1 MKNIDASL
9 IEKYINGDDLG
20 EYSIEQLENDKD
32 FMTSVINYTNDVK
45 MYSLCS
51 DELKKDYEFVKYL
64 VLKFKNNPDYI
75 TKIADYYFGNSD
87 IDI

>member
-64 VLKFKNNPDYI
+64 VLDRK
-75 TKIADYYFGNSD
+75 SVV
-87 IDI
+87 

>member
-51 DELKKDYEFVKYL
+51 DELKKD
-64 VLKFKNNPDYI
+64 
-75 TKIADYYFGNSD
+75 
-87 IDI
+87 